1 MHSFISNF
9 ILLLH
14 QCEFFKKDENR
25 TFKIIQ
31 VKLNW
36 LRAPLIGSVFVYNF
50 VALNTSFIDWLVRK
64 FLSEFLI
71 NDQIRLRG
79 LD

>member
-14 QCEFFKKDENR
+14 QREFFKKDENR